1 MRWYYLYHTQKE
13 KDNTKGLLIAFGI
26 YDIINMVLVLEG
38 EIIMKRLSQ
47 EKMVTIVKQLRTT
60 KDLTQEQLS
69 VETGINRQMIGRL
82 ENREYIPSISQL
94 EKLAEVLGFDI
105 TDLYVE
111 NESMVYT
118 AYRSSCMSKE
128 EKVGVDHMFEMMM
141 ASKQQ
146 LLLRKAMLN
155 E

>member
-1 MRWYYLYHTQKE
+1 
-13 KDNTKGLLIAFGI
+13 
-26 YDIINMVLVLEG
+26 
-38 EIIMKRLSQ
+38 MKRLSQ
-47 EKMVTIVKQLRTT
+47 EKMVEIVKQLRKI

-94 EKLAEVLGFDI
+94 EKLAEVLGFNI
-105 TDLYVE
+105 PDLYVE
-111 NESMVYT
+111 NEPMVYT
-118 AYRSSCMSKE
+118 AYRSSRMSKE
-128 EKVGVDHMFEMMM
+128 EREGVDHMFEMMM
-141 ASKQQ
+141 VSKQQ

>member
-1 MRWYYLYHTQKE
+1 
-13 KDNTKGLLIAFGI
+13 
-26 YDIINMVLVLEG
+26 MVFIVSYSLAVLAKG

-47 EKMVTIVKQLRTT
+47 EKMVDIVKNMR
-60 KDLTQEQLS
+60 KIKELTQEQLS

-82 ENREYIPSISQL
+82 EKCEYMPSIPQL
-94 EKLAEVLGFDI
+94 EKLAEVLDFSVP
-105 TDLYVE
+105 DLYVE
-111 NESMVYT
+111 NEPTIYT
-118 AYRSSCMSKE
+118 AYRSSSMSKE
-128 EKVGVDHMFEMMM
+128 EKIGVDHMFEMMM